1 MRVNVQMS
9 DETYRRLG
17 RVAAF
22 RGISIDQAVADA
34 AQRNL
39 GLWEAVARTRKSV
52 AALGSSSEA
61 AAAVASDFR
70 KAAKAA
76 KLERTA

>member
-9 DETYRRLG
+9 DETYRRLE

-34 AQRNL
+34 AQHNL
-39 GLWEAVARTRKSV
+39 GLWEAVARIRNSA
-52 AALGSSSEA
+52 AALGNSAED

-70 KAAKAA
+70 DAVRAA